1 MDTSEAAAGGLTIGP
16 ARPLRRGDISGR
28 WAGRLMLAPAALI
41 ILAVTIYPLIFALT
55 TSFKAFDPRTGAVGT
70 EFVGLDNYGAVIKDG
85 EFRQSLWNTALIAI
99 PALAL
104 ELALGF
110 GLALLV
116 VEPFRGKGLFLT
128 AFMLPV
134 LTIPVVVG
142 ITWRLL
148 WHPSY
153 GPINQMLGWVVGRQV
168 SINWLNL
175 PSTAIPAIIIT
186 EVWQWT
192 PFMFL
197 VLLAG
202 LTAIPTDITEAAA
215 IDGAS
220 GWQLF
225 SYVTLPLMERTMVI
239 ALLLR
244 SLDIIKIFDIIW
256 VMNEGGPGTASQ
268 PIAGYIYRLGRYL
281 QLGHVTAASFLLLI
295 LIVVLIN
302 LFRSRL
308 KEVE

>member
-1 MDTSEAAAGGLTIGP
+1 MASRDTPMTELSVAKVQAVPRSDLT
-16 ARPLRRGDISGR
+16 GR
-28 WAGRLMLAPAALI
+28 WTGRLMVTPAILI
-41 ILAVTIYPLIFALT
+41 ILLVTIYPMLFALT
-55 TSFKAFDPRTGAVGT
+55 TSFKRFDPRVAEHNT
-70 EFVGLDNYGAVIKDG
+70 FVGLENYRAVIRDG
-85 EFRQSLWNTALIAI
+85 EFRQSLRNTVLIAV

-104 ELALGF
+104 ELVLGL

-116 VEPFRGKGLFLT
+116 VGPIRGKGIFLT
-128 AFMLPV
+128 LFMLPV

-142 ITWRLL
+142 ITWRML
-148 WHPSY
+148 WHPTY
-153 GPINQMLGWVVGRQV
+153 GPINQILSWIVRHQV
-168 SINWLNL
+168 NINWLNQ
-175 PSTAIPAIIIT
+175 PGTAIPAIIIT

-220 GWQLF
+220 RWQSF
-225 SYVTLPLMERTMVI
+225 RFITLPLMKRTMVI
-239 ALLLR
+239 GLLLR

-268 PIAGYIYRLGRYL
+268 PIAQYIYRLGRYL
-281 QLGHVTAASFLLLI
+281 QLDRVTASSFLLLI
-295 LIVVLIN
+295 IIVILIN
-302 LFRSRL
+302 MFRSRL